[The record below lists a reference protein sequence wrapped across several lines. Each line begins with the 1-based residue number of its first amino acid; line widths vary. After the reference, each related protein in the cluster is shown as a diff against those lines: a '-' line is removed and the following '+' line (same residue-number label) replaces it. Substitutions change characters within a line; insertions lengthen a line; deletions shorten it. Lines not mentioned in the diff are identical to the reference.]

1 MKFSDV
7 LKAMKLAA
15 AAFARGLVGRGK
27 KTQKAGE
34 LAGEALELLDKE
46 KKDGVSE

>member
-15 AAFARGLVGRGK
+15 FAFASGLVGRGK

-34 LAGEALELLDKE
+34 LAGEGLDLLDKE
-46 KKDGVSE
+46 KKETPE